1 MRTDSQPPLGERT
14 LPRPAARLV
23 SVAAERYGALATW
36 WRARPPGMRDREFA
50 VVLSVLAFAAPL
62 DSVGARFGDLP
73 VREAGVL
80 SVLLTLGQTLPLA
93 LRTRLPAVCLALV
106 GVCFAVHQ
114 ACAFP
119 PNFGSMGLYVALYS
133 VGAHQVRGRRLLP
146 LPALGAYV
154 IFAAVLWRLDSPAR
168 LTDYAVYFLALAAIW
183 GVGAFVRARRADEAE
198 RRRLAALAATV
209 EERARLARELHDV
222 VTHHVTAMVVQADAA
237 QFLGDSPDRLTEG
250 LTAISG
256 TGRRAL
262 TELRYL
268 LGVLEAT
275 GESGAGERAPAHGK
289 LSDLV
294 EQTRLSGQPVEFV
307 EDGSRAP
314 MDIGTELAAY
324 RVVQESLTNAVK
336 YAAGR
341 PTLVRVHYGRD
352 HMDIEVVTD
361 GPDAATDDD
370 DATRADPPRLAGG
383 AHVSGGHVSG
393 GRGLG
398 GLRERVGMLGGRF
411 TAEARPGG
419 GFAVGA
425 RIPVTTPS
433 TGGAAV

>member
-1 MRTDSQPPLGERT
+1 MRTDSQLPPDGRT
-14 LPRPAARLV
+14 LPHPAARLL
-23 SVAAERYGALATW
+23 SAAAERYGALATW
-36 WRARPPGMRDREFA
+36 WRTRPSGLRDREFA

-62 DSVGARFGDLP
+62 DTVGARFGDLP
-73 VREAGVL
+73 VRDAGVL

-93 LRTRLPAVCLALV
+93 LRTRLPAGCLALV
-106 GVCFAVHQ
+106 GVFFAVHQ

-133 VGAHQVRGRRLLP
+133 VGAHQARGRRLLP
-146 LPALGAYV
+146 LPAFGAYV
-154 IFAAVLWRLDSPAR
+154 MFAAVLWRLDSPAR
-168 LTDYAVYFLALAAIW
+168 FTDYAVYFLALAAIW
-183 GVGAFVRARRADEAE
+183 GAGAFVRARRADEAE
-198 RRRLAALAATV
+198 RRRLAALAATM

-275 GESGAGERAPAHGK
+275 GESAPPGERAPAHGK

-307 EDGSRAP
+307 EDGRRAP

-336 YAAGR
+336 YATGR
-341 PTLVRVHYGRD
+341 STLVRVHYGRD
-352 HMDIEVVTD
+352 HMDIEVVTE
-361 GPDAATDDD
+361 GPD
-370 DATRADPPRLAGG
+370 DAVGADPPRPAD
-383 AHVSGGHVSG
+383 GGHVSG

-411 TAEARPGG
+411 TAEARPDG

>member
-1 MRTDSQPPLGERT
+1 MRTDSQLPPDGRT
-14 LPRPAARLV
+14 VPRSAVRPSSA
-23 SVAAERYGALATW
+23 VADRYRALATW
-36 WRARPPGMRDREFA
+36 WRARPSGTRDREFA

-62 DSVGARFGDLP
+62 DTLGAQFGDLP
-73 VREAGVL
+73 VRPAGVL
-80 SVLLTLGQTLPLA
+80 SVLLTLGQTIPLVV
-93 LRTRLPAVCLALV
+93 RTRLPAVCLTLV
-106 GVCFAVHQ
+106 GLSFTVHQ
-114 ACAFP
+114 ASAYP
-119 PNFGSMGLYVALYS
+119 QNFGSMGFYIALYS
-133 VGAHQVRGRRLLP
+133 IGAHQERWRRLLP
-146 LPALGAYV
+146 LPAVVAYW
-154 IFAAVLWRLDSPAR
+154 IFAGVLWRLDSPAR
-168 LTDYAVYFLALAAIW
+168 FVDYTVYFLALAVFW
-183 GVGAFVRARRADEAE
+183 GAGAFVRGRRADEAE

-237 QFLGDSPDRLTEG
+237 QFLADSPDRLTDG

-275 GESGAGERAPAHGK
+275 GESAPGERAPAHGK

-294 EQTRLSGQPVEFV
+294 EQTRLAGQPVEFV
-307 EDGSRAP
+307 EDGERAP

-341 PTLVRVHYGRD
+341 PTLVRVRYGRD
-352 HMDIEVVTD
+352 HMDIEIITEGSD
-361 GPDAATDDD
+361 GAPAGVARRPD
-370 DATRADPPRLAGG
+370 
-383 AHVSGGHVSG
+383 SGHVSG

-398 GLRERVGMLGGRF
+398 GLRERVDMLGGRF
-411 TAEARPGG
+411 TAESRPDGA
-419 GFAVGA
+419 FAVGA
-425 RIPVTTPS
+425 HIP
-433 TGGAAV
+433 TGGAA